1 MDLTGMGIDIV
12 LVVGMGE
19 AVGVGV
25 WEVIVI
31 IVIDLDH
38 MNALVEA
45 ATGPDPIAAYDPASL
60 IPVLVIKVVVSLVT
74 RFTYGVLWYSAL
86 RLSGMLLWM
95 PLVI

>member
-45 ATGPDPIAAYDPASL
+45 ATGPDPIAAYDPGSFC
-60 IPVLVIKVVVSLVT
+60 IYVDVDVVV
-74 RFTYGVLWYSAL
+74 
-86 RLSGMLLWM
+86 
-95 PLVI
+95 